1 MFFLHEQRIL
11 HRDIKPS
18 NILLK
23 SDGHIC
29 LSDFGLAVDFS
40 DNTIDEESAMVHVEP
55 VTKGCAGTTVY
66 MAPEALR
73 GEYYGFKAD
82 WWSVG
87 TTCYNLFE
95 GIVRH
100 FFVDMTAPVDRDQ
113 HPWPCSE
120 YRWLADFAGVE
131 SVKFGLTSDNHVRL
145 FVRSVSGTYNL
156 ERDWIDFSFSSSYSE
171 IQSKG

>member
-1 MFFLHEQRIL
+1 VFFLHEHRIL

-40 DNTIDEESAMVHVEP
+40 DNTINEESAMVHVEP
-55 VTKGCAGTTVY
+55 VIQGCAGTTIY

-95 GIVRH
+95 GIVR
-100 FFVDMTAPVDRDQ
+100 
-113 HPWPCSE
+113 
-120 YRWLADFAGVE
+120 
-131 SVKFGLTSDNHVRL
+131 
-145 FVRSVSGTYNL
+145 RSSL
-156 ERDWIDFSFSSSYSE
+156 I
-171 IQSKG
+171 